1 MKNKLIIIMLA
12 VCFSLA
18 IKVSAQTNVKR
29 FCVIS
34 FYSRNKFLLIDYG
47 KINKIDPFKDSNFI
61 KKLNMVKRIDNLIK
75 GLNYMSD
82 LGWKFESN
90 ISYGTGT
97 GILLSRDF
105 SPNELNDTSSEMNF
119 EDSNPKY

>member
-1 MKNKLIIIMLA
+1 MFQSA
-12 VCFSLA
+12 T
-18 IKVSAQTNVKR
+18 KVSAQTNVKR

-34 FYSRNKFLLIDYG
+34 FYSRNEFLLIDYG